1 MRQRPFHILS
11 LATLAL
17 GLASCSRG
25 SDRSEVQDVD
35 PVVDDGDGTPGGA
48 NGDNAPVVDDGNGPA
63 TGDDGD
69 NAPVSFR
76 TPVPP
81 PGSAFVHLFEWK
93 WTDIAKECEA
103 FLGPAGF
110 EAVQVSPPS
119 EHAVLAGANYPWWQR
134 YQTVSYSLEN
144 SRSGT
149 LDEFEDMVTRCARVG
164 VGIYVDAV
172 INHMTGQQGG
182 TGSNGTVFTKYD
194 YPGTYTEA
202 DFHTPPCGI
211 ADTDYASNP
220 TGVQEC
226 ELLSLSDLN
235 TGDDSVQ
242 TKIAAY
248 LAGLVGLGVRGFRID
263 AAKHIA
269 AADIETIVQKVRA
282 GVGDEKAPY
291 YFLEVFSLGVEA
303 ITPETYLP
311 IGATIGDERA
321 HVIEFR
327 YSLLGNPFLGRG
339 GASLSD
345 LAQFGGP
352 TSGFVPSERA
362 VVFVNNHD
370 TQRQA
375 GLFYQDGAAFDLATI
390 FMLAHPYG
398 YPSLMS
404 SYAFVRPS
412 GRDVGPPSDTM
423 GNTQSLYVEGAATP
437 ACSEEI
443 IPPPGSWVCEH
454 RRGYVPGMLA
464 FRKATVAAT
473 EVTNF
478 WNNGSNQIAF
488 GRGALGFVAINGEP
502 EPLTRSFE
510 TGLPEGVYCDVVVG
524 SPSQEQCAGRSIEVL
539 AGGTA
544 EITLEPSSA
553 AALHVEARLTE

>member
-1 MRQRPFHILS
+1 MRQRPFRIIP

-17 GLASCSRG
+17 ALTSCSRG
-25 SDRSEVQDVD
+25 SDQLHAQDVASAGND
-35 PVVDDGDGTPGGA
+35 GSNAPVADDGDGTPVA
-48 NGDNAPVVDDGNGPA
+48 N
-63 TGDDGD
+63 DGD
-69 NAPVSFR
+69 ITPVPFR
-76 TPVPP
+76 SPVPP
-81 PGSAFVHLFEWK
+81 PGSSFVHLFEWR

-103 FLGPAGF
+103 YLGPAGF

-119 EHAVLAGANYPWWQR
+119 EHAVLANANYPWWQR

-172 INHMTGQQGG
+172 INHMTGQASG
-182 TGSNGTVFTKYD
+182 TGSNGTRFTKYD

-202 DFHTPPCGI
+202 DFHMPQCGI

-220 TGVQEC
+220 AGVQEC

-235 TGDDSVQ
+235 TGDDRVQ

-248 LAGLVGLGVRGFRID
+248 LARLVDLGVRGFRID
-263 AAKHIA
+263 AAKHMA
-269 AADIETIVQKVRA
+269 AADIEAILQKVRA
-282 GVGDEKAPY
+282 SVGDEKAPY
-291 YFLEVFSLGVEA
+291 YFFEVFSLGSEA
-303 ITPETYLP
+303 ITPENYLQ
-311 IGATIGDERA
+311 IGAAIGDERA
-321 HVIEFR
+321 DVIEFR
-327 YSLLGNPFLGRG
+327 YALLGNPFLGRG

-345 LAQFGGP
+345 LAQLGGSA
-352 TSGFVPSERA
+352 SGFVPSERA

-370 TQRQA
+370 TQRQD

-404 SYAFVRPS
+404 SYAFARPA
-412 GRDVGPPSDTM
+412 GRDVGPPSDDM
-423 GNTQSLYVEGAATP
+423 GNTKPLYAGSASTP
-437 ACSEEI
+437 ACSGET
-443 IPPPGSWVCEH
+443 IPSPGSWVCEH

-464 FRKATVAAT
+464 FRKATASTAA
-473 EVTNF
+473 VTNF
-478 WNNGSNQIAF
+478 WDNGSNQVAF

-502 EPLTRSFE
+502 DPLTRTFE
-510 TGLPEGVYCDVVVG
+510 TGLPEGVYCDVLFG
-524 SPSQEQCAGRSIEVL
+524 LPNQDQCAGRSIEVL

-544 EITLEPSSA
+544 EITLEPNSA
-553 AALHVEARLTE
+553 AALHVEARPRG